1 MNAKRM
7 LSQVGHT
14 DKEAE
19 LLIDALARSKSQLT
33 AARAATLSDMPK
45 GGQPMELSDAIDSHH
60 KLEAKVNKIIARL
73 CREKLEAIEAIF
85 LIEDSILRQVL
96 EMRYMTLMEWDDI
109 REAMGYQ
116 EIKSVYN
123 LHGRALKQIEDK
135 IH

>member
-45 GGQPMELSDAIDSHH
+45 GGQPMELSDAID